1 MSEGEVGAG
10 AMRRSP
16 IQSKSSFNDRGGYQP
31 TPRSS
36 FSNFKLADGRVIKFP
51 AVMGVLNVTPDS
63 FSDGGKY
70 LDADRAVDHALA
82 MEAAGADVI
91 DVGGESSRPIGAVEI
106 AVEVELARVTP
117 VLERLGK
124 RLRVPISIDTRR
136 AEVARVALESGAA
149 IINDITS
156 LEHDREMAP
165 LAAQAKCA
173 VVLMHMRGG
182 VANHIEF
189 ADYRDVVRE
198 VVEYL
203 DARARFAASAGIARS
218 RIIVDPGLGFAKN
231 AVHNLKLL
239 SALPDLCALGYPVL
253 VGASRK
259 AFVARIAGAVA
270 TGAGER
276 ELEFG
281 TAAVNALAV
290 AAGASIVRVHDVG
303 AAVPAVR
310 MAAAMSGRDQRFK
323 RNA

>member
-1 MSEGEVGAG
+1 
-10 AMRRSP
+10 MRRSP
-16 IQSKSSFNDRGGYQP
+16 SQSKSVSNGRGGFKQ
-31 TPRSS
+31 TPQSS
-36 FSNFKLADGRVIKFP
+36 PSNLKLADGRVIKFP

-70 LDADRAVDHALA
+70 LDADRAVEHALE

-91 DVGGESSRPIGAVEI
+91 DVGGESARPIGAVEI
-106 AVEVELARVTP
+106 PVEVELTRVTP
-117 VLERLGK
+117 VLQRLGR

-165 LAAQAKCA
+165 LAARMKCA

-182 VANHIEF
+182 PANHIKF
-189 ADYRDVVRE
+189 AHYRDVVRE

-203 DARARFAASAGIARS
+203 DTRARFAAAAGIARS

-231 AVHNLKLL
+231 AQHNLGLL
-239 SALPDLCALGYPVL
+239 AALPDLCALGYPVL

-259 AFVARIAGAVA
+259 TFVARIAGVSATSAGA

-276 ELEFG
+276 ALEFG
-281 TAAVNALAV
+281 TAAVNALAI

-303 AAVPAVR
+303 AAVAAVR
-310 MAAAMSGRDQRFK
+310 MAAAMSGRDQRFR